1 MCMVFDLCIL
11 TAILKQTCLGLEVYV
26 YGSFS
31 LLFSLLSENITI
43 MLINLKITENGK
55 IKRQHDMLLTSTL
68 GRRFSYNLQSYY
80 PISLAL
86 GN

>member
-26 YGSFS
+26 YGS
-31 LLFSLLSENITI
+31 FSLLSENITI

-68 GRRFSYNLQSYY
+68 GRRFSYKLQLYY